1 MSLNINVRLGG
12 SGGGGGGRQSKLSA
26 KQSHQTNKQVVQSS
40 SNGIIQGLKVA
51 KRAGSSA
58 LGGSEALLSFTAN
71 SVRLG
76 IVYGGVKTAERALY
90 VLSNYR
96 EVRSGESML
105 ESNYRA
111 KVKTGVN
118 LGLNI
123 VYGEIRNM
131 LFRQPQ
137 IVRQNMSI
145 NYERDLYNY
154 SIYSEKYKFR

>member
-12 SGGGGGGRQSKLSA
+12 SGGGGGRQAKLSA

-76 IVYGGVKTAERALY
+76 IVYGGVKTAERGLY
-90 VLSNYR
+90 VLSKSKNR
-96 EVRSGESML
+96 RQ
-105 ESNYRA
+105 
-111 KVKTGVN
+111 
-118 LGLNI
+118 
-123 VYGEIRNM
+123 
-131 LFRQPQ
+131 FRFKHC
-137 IVRQNMSI
+137 
-145 NYERDLYNY
+145 LW
-154 SIYSEKYKFR
+154 

>member
-12 SGGGGGGRQSKLSA
+12 SGGGGGRQAKLSA

-76 IVYGGVKTAERALY
+76 IVYGGVKTAERGLY

-131 LFRQPQ
+131 LFKQPQ